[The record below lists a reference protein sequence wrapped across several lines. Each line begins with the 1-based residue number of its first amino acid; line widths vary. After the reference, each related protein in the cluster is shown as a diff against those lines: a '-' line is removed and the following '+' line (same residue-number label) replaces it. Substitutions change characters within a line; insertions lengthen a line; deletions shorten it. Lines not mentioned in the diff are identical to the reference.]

1 MLKWVKHIYMK
12 NMYLH
17 ANPYYEWYF
26 YGNTNLFSTLTTQI
40 NFEENSF
47 NRGKLS
53 SMQKSKG

>member
-1 MLKWVKHIYMK
+1 MQIRIT
-12 NMYLH
+12 NDT
-17 ANPYYEWYF
+17 NF

-53 SMQKSKG
+53 LMQKSKG

>member
-1 MLKWVKHIYMK
+1 MK
-12 NMYLH
+12 NMYFH